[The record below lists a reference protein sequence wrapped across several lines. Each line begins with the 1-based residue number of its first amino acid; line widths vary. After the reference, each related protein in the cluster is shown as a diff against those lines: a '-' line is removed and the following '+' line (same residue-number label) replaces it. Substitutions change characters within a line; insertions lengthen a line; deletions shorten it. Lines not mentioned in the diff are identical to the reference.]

1 MVNLLKIENLKKK
14 VEIIHNIAK
23 MTATAYTPDEIAELL
38 REWQRH
44 LEYLV
49 EKLAKEDD
57 GLCGLDNSHLEP
69 GENHP
74 PHAAEILRYERRISV
89 AETAISTI
97 EAGGRLDEA
106 FAAMACKHRAKGKC
120 ETAAAFEA
128 AAKKWTG
135 H

>member
-14 VEIIHNIAK
+14 VEIIINIAK
-23 MTATAYTPDEIAELL
+23 MTDTAYTPVELAELL
-38 REWQRH
+38 SEWKSH
-44 LEYLV
+44 LKYLV
-49 EKLAKEDD
+49 EKLVEEDD
-57 GLCGLDNSHLEP
+57 ALCGLDNSHLEP

-106 FAAMACKHRAKGKC
+106 FAAMACKHRAKGKGK
-120 ETAAAFEA
+120 TAAAFEA